1 MSEALLMD
9 LARQSLETL
18 LTITAPMLVVGMI
31 VGIAIS
37 VLQVVTSIQ
46 DATLAFVPRAIA
58 VFVVFLISLPWIVH
72 KFAGYTISL
81 FSNFGNYIR

>member
-1 MSEALLMD
+1 MSEALLMN

-18 LTITAPMLVVGMI
+18 LMITMPMLIAGMVMGVG
-31 VGIAIS
+31 IS

-58 VFVVFLISLPWIVH
+58 VFVVFLLSLPWVVH
-72 KFAGYTISL
+72 KFVAYTTAL
-81 FSNFGNYIR
+81 FSNFGTYVR